1 MENIY
6 LTIAIAVA
14 NIIAIAITYQII
26 KKMPKRNKIIFLAIS
41 VAIMYILVSIVYWI
55 SGFGIDAKI
64 HSALKN
70 FVTYLFVPINVVLF
84 VPYFALQYKK
94 FIHKQLKV
102 EQFSKKLSILVTILI
117 VVLVVEYFYFVN
129 IQKNV
134 KNIQENAQQ
143 TQSNEIQSNEI
154 QSNEVQNNETKNN
167 EEQTSENQ
175 NSVVQ
180 NTEVKDDKKQ
190 NVEAQNTNSQKI
202 NTSSSQS

>member
-14 NIIAIAITYQII
+14 NIIAITITYQII

-55 SGFGIDAKI
+55 SGFGIEAKI

-70 FVTYLFVPINVVLF
+70 FVTYLIVPINVVLF

-143 TQSNEIQSNEI
+143 TQSNEIQSNE
-154 QSNEVQNNETKNN
+154 VQNNETKNN
-167 EEQTSENQ
+167 EKQTSENQ

-190 NVEAQNTNSQKI
+190 NVEAQNTNSQKV

>member
-26 KKMPKRNKIIFLAIS
+26 KKMPKRNKIIFLAIN

-55 SGFGIDAKI
+55 SGFGIEAKI

-143 TQSNEIQSNEI
+143 TQSNEIQSNE
-154 QSNEVQNNETKNN
+154 VQNNETKNN

-190 NVEAQNTNSQKI
+190 NVEAQNTNSQKV

>member
-55 SGFGIDAKI
+55 SGFGIEAKI

-143 TQSNEIQSNEI
+143 TQSNEIQSNE
-154 QSNEVQNNETKNN
+154 VQNNETKNN

-190 NVEAQNTNSQKI
+190 NVEAQNTSSQKV

>member
-143 TQSNEIQSNEI
+143 TQSNEIQSNE
-154 QSNEVQNNETKNN
+154 VQNNETKNN

-190 NVEAQNTNSQKI
+190 NVEAQNTNSQKV

>member
-55 SGFGIDAKI
+55 SGFGIEAKI

-143 TQSNEIQSNEI
+143 TQSNEIQSNE
-154 QSNEVQNNETKNN
+154 VQNNETKNN

-190 NVEAQNTNSQKI
+190 NVEAQNTNSQKV

>member
-143 TQSNEIQSNEI
+143 TQSNEIQSNE
-154 QSNEVQNNETKNN
+154 VQNNEIKNN

-180 NTEVKDDKKQ
+180 NTKVKDDKKQ
-190 NVEAQNTNSQKI
+190 NVEAQNTNSQKV

>member
-143 TQSNEIQSNEI
+143 TQSNEIQSNE
-154 QSNEVQNNETKNN
+154 VQNNENKNN

-190 NVEAQNTNSQKI
+190 NVEAQNTNSQKV

>member
-14 NIIAIAITYQII
+14 NIIAITITYQII

-55 SGFGIDAKI
+55 SGFGIEAKI

-143 TQSNEIQSNEI
+143 TQSNEIQSNE
-154 QSNEVQNNETKNN
+154 VQNNENKNN

-190 NVEAQNTNSQKI
+190 NVEAQNTNSQKV

>member
-70 FVTYLFVPINVVLF
+70 FVTYLFVQINVVLF

-143 TQSNEIQSNEI
+143 TQSNEIQSNE
-154 QSNEVQNNETKNN
+154 VQNNENKNN

-190 NVEAQNTNSQKI
+190 NVEAQNTNSQKV

>member
-55 SGFGIDAKI
+55 SGLGIEAKI

-143 TQSNEIQSNEI
+143 TQSNEIQSNE
-154 QSNEVQNNETKNN
+154 VQNNENKNN

-190 NVEAQNTNSQKI
+190 NVEAQNTNSQKV

>member
-55 SGFGIDAKI
+55 SGFGIEAKI

-143 TQSNEIQSNEI
+143 TQSNEIQSNE
-154 QSNEVQNNETKNN
+154 VQNNENKNN

-180 NTEVKDDKKQ
+180 NTDVKDDKKQ
-190 NVEAQNTNSQKI
+190 NVEAQNTNSQKV

>member
-143 TQSNEIQSNEI
+143 TQSNEIQSNE
-154 QSNEVQNNETKNN
+154 VQNNGTKNN

-190 NVEAQNTNSQKI
+190 NVEAQNTNSQKV

>member
-55 SGFGIDAKI
+55 SGFGIEAKI

-143 TQSNEIQSNEI
+143 TQSNEM

-190 NVEAQNTNSQKI
+190 NVEAQNTNSQKV

>member
-55 SGFGIDAKI
+55 SGFGIEAKI

-143 TQSNEIQSNEI
+143 TQSNEIQSNE
-154 QSNEVQNNETKNN
+154 VQNNETKNN

>member
-14 NIIAIAITYQII
+14 NIIAITITYQII

-55 SGFGIDAKI
+55 SGFGIEAKI

-143 TQSNEIQSNEI
+143 TQSNEIQSNE
-154 QSNEVQNNETKNN
+154 VQNNETKNN
-167 EEQTSENQ
+167 EKQTSENQ

-190 NVEAQNTNSQKI
+190 NVEAQNTNSQKV

>member
-55 SGFGIDAKI
+55 SGFGIEAKI

-143 TQSNEIQSNEI
+143 TQSNEIQSNE
-154 QSNEVQNNETKNN
+154 VQNNENKNN

-190 NVEAQNTNSQKI
+190 NVEAQNTNSQKV

>member
-55 SGFGIDAKI
+55 SGFGIEAKI

-143 TQSNEIQSNEI
+143 TQSNEIQSNE
-154 QSNEVQNNETKNN
+154 VQNNGTKNN

-190 NVEAQNTNSQKI
+190 NVEAQNTNSQKV

>member
-55 SGFGIDAKI
+55 SGFGIEAKI

-143 TQSNEIQSNEI
+143 TQSNEIQSNE
-154 QSNEVQNNETKNN
+154 VQNN

-190 NVEAQNTNSQKI
+190 NVEAQNTNGQKV

>member
-143 TQSNEIQSNEI
+143 TQSNEIQR
-154 QSNEVQNNETKNN
+154 NEVQNNETKNN

-190 NVEAQNTNSQKI
+190 NVEAQNTNSQKV

>member
-55 SGFGIDAKI
+55 SGFGIEAKI

-143 TQSNEIQSNEI
+143 TQSNEIQSNE
-154 QSNEVQNNETKNN
+154 VQNNENKNN

-175 NSVVQ
+175 NSVAQ

-190 NVEAQNTNSQKI
+190 NVEAQNTNSQKV

>member
-14 NIIAIAITYQII
+14 NIIAIALTYQII

-55 SGFGIDAKI
+55 SGFGIEAKI

-70 FVTYLFVPINVVLF
+70 FVSYLFVPINVVLF

-143 TQSNEIQSNEI
+143 TQSNEIQSNE
-154 QSNEVQNNETKNN
+154 VQNNGTKNN

-190 NVEAQNTNSQKI
+190 NVEAQNTNSQKV